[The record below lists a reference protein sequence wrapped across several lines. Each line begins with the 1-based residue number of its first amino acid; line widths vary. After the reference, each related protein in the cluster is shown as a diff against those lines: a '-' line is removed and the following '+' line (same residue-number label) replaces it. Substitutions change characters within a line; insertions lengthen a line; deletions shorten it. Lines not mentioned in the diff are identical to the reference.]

1 MKIALIGVGVI
12 GKVHLN
18 VISNTDEQIVGICD
32 IDESKLLDFDSKIAY
47 KDYKKMLDET
57 NPEIVHI
64 CTPHYLHKEMIIYAL
79 KKNINVFCEKPVCI
93 NYEEIEEIK
102 NVLKSSS
109 AQLGICYQNRY
120 NPVIEFVKNY
130 LKDRKVESIFG
141 YLLWHRDEAYYNQ
154 AFWRG
159 KKQYEGGGVLINQAI
174 HTIDLMQYFTSI
186 PQSIIA
192 NVSNISLKGIIDVE
206 DNAIISSTD
215 GRFNLIA
222 SNSANKD
229 FPVKIIIN
237 TKDEE
242 IEVYKNFV
250 RINNNTY
257 DCGKL
262 ENLPFAKKI
271 YGGGH
276 NPIIKDYYEC
286 IKTNKK
292 FSIDFHEAIKSLK
305 IVLASYESKGKK
317 IKIN

>member
-32 IDESKLLDFDSKIAY
+32 IDESKLVDFDPKITY

-57 NPEIVHI
+57 NPDIVHI

-93 NYEEIEEIK
+93 SYKEIEEIEK
-102 NVLKSSS
+102 VLKSSS

-120 NPVIEFVKNY
+120 NPVVEFVENY
-130 LKDRKVESIFG
+130 LKDKKVESIFG
-141 YLLWHRDEAYYNQ
+141 YLLWHRDEKYYNQ

-192 NVSNISLKGIIDVE
+192 NVSNISLKDIIEVE
-206 DNAIISSTD
+206 DNAIVSSTD

-222 SNSANKD
+222 SNSASKD

-237 TKDEE
+237 TEDEE
-242 IEVYKNFV
+242 IEVFKNYV

-262 ENLPFAKKI
+262 EKLPFAKKT

-276 NPIIKDYYEC
+276 APIIKDYYEC
-286 IKTNKK
+286 IKNNKK
-292 FSIDFHEAIKSLK
+292 FRIDFYEAIKSLK
-305 IVLASYESKGKK
+305 IVLASYESNGK
-317 IKIN
+317 ITRIN